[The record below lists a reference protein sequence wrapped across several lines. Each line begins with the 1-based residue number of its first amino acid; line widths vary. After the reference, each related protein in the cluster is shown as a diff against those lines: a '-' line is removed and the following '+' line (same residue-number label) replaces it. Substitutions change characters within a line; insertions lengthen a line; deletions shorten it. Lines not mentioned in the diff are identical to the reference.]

1 MITLDDYCTVNKL
14 VPDLIKIDVEGAEY
28 LVLSGSR
35 NTLTKSSPEIFLS
48 VHPKQLARQGLTM
61 DVFKEFVHSF
71 GYQWYLADGDL
82 LGDGLPTFGEYILRK

>member
-28 LVLSGSR
+28 LVLNGSR

-71 GYQWYLADGDL
+71 GYQWYSADGDL
-82 LGDGLPTFGEYILRK
+82 LGDGLPTFGEYILRN